1 MNMTPL
7 NNTQNWNADNH
18 WNKCKFGEND
28 CLYRMQTNMASVE
41 NPYLI
46 FFTYATASILALM
59 CTGGTFPGGN
69 VAGAWSWLLSI
80 I

>member
-1 MNMTPL
+1 
-7 NNTQNWNADNH
+7 
-18 WNKCKFGEND
+18 
-28 CLYRMQTNMASVE
+28 MQTNMASVE